1 MNEAERRDRI
11 SLMHAGKV
19 LASGKPKEL
28 QESKHAE
35 TLEQAFIE
43 YLEEASGSEKST
55 FSEEVELEPE
65 KHEEESPYFSLRRL
79 LAYASRELAGTAA
92 RPYPPPFRQTGQHP
106 ALLRTRRRYFDGRAK
121 PEIRLYWDY
130 GPDAAIA

>member
-1 MNEAERRDRI
+1 MSREQNVTIFISTHFMNEAERCDRI

-79 LAYASRELAGTAA
+79 LAYASREMLELRRDPIRSVSPYWAA
-92 RPYPPPFRQTGQHP
+92 SCSSSFSAAVFRWTWK
-106 ALLRTRRRYFDGRAK
+106 T
-121 PEIRLYWDY
+121 
-130 GPDAAIA
+130 